1 MSGILKIISQLMFI
15 FVMFF
20 LASSGADIRWILY
33 TGFIYLGV
41 AINSK
46 E

>member
-1 MSGILKIISQLMFI
+1 MRNILTLISQLLFI

-20 LASSGADIRWILY
+20 LASSGADIRWLLY
-33 TGFIYLGV
+33 IGFIYLGI